1 MRMVVLLRS
10 HPVVPVAGALTHSF
24 GRVHGGDIGPWPCP
38 SLVQVIHPPR
48 HRYLAHADAQ
58 DKMCSNM
65 PATGCGCHP
74 IAS

>member
-1 MRMVVLLRS
+1 MRVVVLLRS

-58 DKMCSNM
+58 
-65 PATGCGCHP
+65 G
-74 IAS
+74 